1 MAIPLCE
8 NFSIGSMFM
17 NNGNHQDTK
26 ARETV
31 LEGLDV
37 DVAHRETTMSS
48 SGLAWT
54 LMWMSVLPFLDKSV
68 VELRAEGEEEC
79 FPIISVGRH
88 TETYI
93 GNECQLVR

>member
-68 VELRAEGEEEC
+68 VELRAEGVSQKRL
-79 FPIISVGRH
+79 P
-88 TETYI
+88 
-93 GNECQLVR
+93 